1 MKDWFTVEPDKFA
14 LVGSHR
20 YTAGRGGKSIQYVT
34 RHHIM
39 GNMTTEQV
47 RDLWQY
53 DREASAHYVVENS
66 GLIGQIVY
74 DKNTA
79 WSNGNAVSNRVSVS
93 IEHANNT
100 GRYNGNDY
108 HDKSWNISDMVIRE
122 GAKLGAALCWYY
134 KLGRPVLGKNIR
146 DHNEFTATGCPVHL
160 KRGGKYSDQ
169 WMRIA
174 QEHYDWMVREKAG
187 QNTSAPTPKEDDM
200 FTDEDRKML
209 ARVHHE
215 LTYKFQSRYED
226 PETGEQSAFKET
238 LIGYILELDKK
249 MESVNVVRLPGVQKA
264 IESVKDLFNKESK

>member
-47 RDLWQY
+47 RNLWQY

-74 DKNTA
+74 DGNTA
-79 WSNGNAVSNRVSVS
+79 WSNGNAASNRVSVS

-108 HDKSWNISDMVIRE
+108 HDRSWNISDTVIRE
-122 GAKLGAALCWYY
+122 GTKLGAALCWYY

-174 QEHYDWMVREKAG
+174 QDHYDWMVREKAG
-187 QNTSAPTPKEDDM
+187 QNTPAPTPKEGFLMALNDAEQRELLNKTRDIWDQLRGPGGKGWPQLGKNDKGENL
-200 FTDEDRKML
+200 TPVDYL
-209 ARVHHE
+209 A
-215 LTYKFQSRYED
+215 
-226 PETGEQSAFKET
+226 T
-238 LIGYILELDKK
+238 L
-249 MESVNVVRLPGVQKA
+249 
-264 IESVKDLFNKESK
+264 KES

>member
-47 RDLWQY
+47 RNLWQY

-74 DKNTA
+74 DRNTA
-79 WSNGNAVSNRVSVS
+79 WSNGNAASNRVSVS

-108 HDKSWNISDMVIRE
+108 HDKSWNISETVIRE

-187 QNTSAPTPKEDDM
+187 KNTPKPTPKEDDM
-200 FTDEDRKML
+200 AEGL
-209 ARVHHE
+209 
-215 LTYKFQSRYED
+215 
-226 PETGEQSAFKET
+226 ET
-238 LIGYILELDKK
+238 LIEVANGDKHPAKNLIKWTDERVYELTREGGTLDEMSKTQQRIEGKLDQLLSDKEEK
-249 MESVNVVRLPGVQKA
+249 
-264 IESVKDLFNKESK
+264 